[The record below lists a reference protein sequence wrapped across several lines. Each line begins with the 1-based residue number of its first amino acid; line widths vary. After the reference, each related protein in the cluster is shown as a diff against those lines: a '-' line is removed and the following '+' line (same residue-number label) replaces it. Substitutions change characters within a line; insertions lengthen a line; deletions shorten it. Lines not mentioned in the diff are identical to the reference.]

1 LRKPFQVGRG
11 GICTSLSVQSAHD
24 CTAMH
29 GGTYAAVKPLISRV
43 VCDQKAMPMSTLTVQ
58 LVYA

>member
-1 LRKPFQVGRG
+1 MHVIIGSVGPR
-11 GICTSLSVQSAHD
+11 L
-24 CTAMH
+24 H
-29 GGTYAAVKPLISRV
+29 GDARGTYAAVKPLISRV

>member
-1 LRKPFQVGRG
+1 
-11 GICTSLSVQSAHD
+11 
-24 CTAMH
+24 MH